1 MEVETITMKMDTEA
15 RLQKAFE
22 RMIEIKHQ
30 KYLLEQEESAHKLV

>member
-1 MEVETITMKMDTEA
+1 VDAEA

-30 KYLLEQEESAHKLV
+30 KNLLEQEEFVHKLA